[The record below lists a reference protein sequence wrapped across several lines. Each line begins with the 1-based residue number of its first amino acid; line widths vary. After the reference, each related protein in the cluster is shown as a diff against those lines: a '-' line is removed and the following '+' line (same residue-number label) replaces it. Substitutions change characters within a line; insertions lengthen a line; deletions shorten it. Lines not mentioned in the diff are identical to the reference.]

1 MLLTGSAAVEIIKH
15 IDADDYTIPP
25 EMMAALQYAAD
36 QAAKGIRD
44 PEVMRLACEDM
55 DRLREQI
62 FRREGLLDIGVP
74 APRSPN

>member
-1 MLLTGSAAVEIIKH
+1 METMNAMETH
-15 IDADDYTIPP
+15 DEYTIPP

-74 APRSPN
+74 AIRALRDGEDE